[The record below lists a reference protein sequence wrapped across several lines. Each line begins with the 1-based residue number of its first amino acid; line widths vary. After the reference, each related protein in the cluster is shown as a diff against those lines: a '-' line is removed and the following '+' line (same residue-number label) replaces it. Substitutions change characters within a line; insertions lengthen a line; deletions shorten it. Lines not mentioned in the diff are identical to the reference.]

1 MPIEGVTWRAEE
13 RFASRARFSLSA
25 FIVKSHRSTCA
36 AAALPW
42 ETHYRDSL
50 ANQPH
55 PEAS

>member
-1 MPIEGVTWRAEE
+1 MEGKSSKEHFAGRE
-13 RFASRARFSLSA
+13 RSSLSA

-36 AAALPW
+36 AAAPPW
-42 ETHYRDSL
+42 ETHYRDSM